1 MSEIQYWINQNGVQA
16 GPVTREELEH
26 MSLTDE
32 AYVWR
37 AGMADWVR
45 ITEMSE
51 LAGCYQVCST
61 PNPSAPAQPAPAGE
75 AAEPGVDPE
84 PAAPTD
90 DVAEPCQPPM
100 PPLPPAVP
108 DAYATPPAPSTA
120 MQQPAAD
127 APKCPPTNLVW
138 AIIATLLCCLPLGV
152 VAIIYSTK
160 VSQKF
165 NEGDLA
171 AAEHYSEVSA
181 WWCIGTIV
189 GGIILSPFVSLIQM
203 AMMG

>member
-1 MSEIQYWINQNGVQA
+1 MSENQYWINQDGVQA
-16 GPVTREELEH
+16 GPVSREELEK
-26 MSLTDE
+26 MSLTDA

-51 LAGCYQVCST
+51 LAGCYTISGAT
-61 PNPSAPAQPAPAGE
+61 PSQPTVAIPDEPVVDGDAFVAGEPVAQPVPPVIPDS
-75 AAEPGVDPE
+75 AAEPVVAGTPMSQPVA
-84 PAAPTD
+84 PAIPQLP
-90 DVAEPCQPPM
+90 AEN
-100 PPLPPAVP
+100 
-108 DAYATPPAPSTA
+108 
-120 MQQPAAD
+120 
-127 APKCPPTNLVW
+127 PKCPPTNLVW
-138 AIIATLLCCLPLGV
+138 AILATVLCCLPLGV

-160 VSQKF
+160 VSQKY

-203 AMMG
+203 ALMG